1 MVELANGLA
10 DVDADAGN
18 LELGGG
24 WAGSPIELQGQ
35 GGTQAGGLGPVIHR

>member
-10 DVDADAGN
+10 DVDAGAGN
-18 LELGGG
+18 LELWGG

-35 GGTQAGGLGPVIHR
+35 GCGLGPVIHS